1 MSPSAQQ
8 VVTPDLCDAYPE
20 VMVMD
25 PVFANVGGLEAF
37 YGPIRTIKCFEDNS
51 MVKQAVAEPGNGAVL
66 VVDAGGSF
74 RCAMLGDMLAEQAV
88 SNGWAGVIMYGC
100 VRDVDI
106 LATLPLGIQALGS
119 HPRKS
124 DKRGEGQRDIEV
136 TFAGVTLTS
145 GLWLYADNNGII
157 VSQQEL
163 ALT

>member
-1 MSPSAQQ
+1 
-8 VVTPDLCDAYPE
+8 
-20 VMVMD
+20 MVMD